1 MERPS
6 APRDAAALVPRFSQA
21 IDDDPGACS
30 VPRGGG
36 WRPGARWAQ
45 GALGPAPAQTDIDA
59 LPAHQRPTMRE
70 MGRRSETADH
80 PFRAMAC
87 DDGGPAGRPWPVH
100 AAHRES
106 YLRARPLV
114 LITRSGQRD
123 IVTAAC
129 PVALDLGLRPGM
141 AAAHARAL
149 ISDLDVRGADRTA
162 DAAWLNRLALH
173 AVRHWTPTASACDSD
188 GLWLDLTGT
197 THLFGGED
205 RFCRRVLRF
214 LDRLGFTAR
223 IAIAAT
229 PGAAHAL
236 ARFAGHTVII
246 LPPRSEAQAIAD
258 LPLAALRLAADTLAT
273 AGRFGLERIGDLYAM
288 PRGPLAKRLGL
299 KAVERLD
306 QARGLV
312 AEPIVPVAS
321 FEEPRAERR
330 LLEPI
335 VSAEAINHV
344 IGDLLTDL
352 VHDLQGRRLGLRTA
366 VLTCQRVDGI
376 DQRVAVGTARATRDA
391 KHLARMFAMR
401 VDRIDPGLGIEVMK
415 LAAPRVEDLQPV
427 ALGSGLLDTQHTPD
441 VAPLVDQLAGR
452 AGEEA
457 LFRVSAIESDV
468 PERAVRRTP
477 PLATTAGWPAWRRP
491 VRLLHRP
498 ELLTNVVALLPD
510 HPPRRFSWRGTPYR
524 VSAGEG
530 PERIHGEW
538 WRCSREMWAVR
549 DYFMVET
556 GGGERFWLF
565 RRGDGVDAPTGDLT
579 WYLHGV
585 FG

>member
-1 MERPS
+1 
-6 APRDAAALVPRFSQA
+6 
-21 IDDDPGACS
+21 
-30 VPRGGG
+30 
-36 WRPGARWAQ
+36 
-45 GALGPAPAQTDIDA
+45 
-59 LPAHQRPTMRE
+59 MRE

-87 DDGGPAGRPWPVH
+87 DDGAAAGRPWPVH
-100 AAHRES
+100 AVHRQS
-106 YLRARPLV
+106 HLWARPLV
-114 LITRSGQRD
+114 LIARSGQRD

-149 ISDLDVRGADRTA
+149 VSELDVRGSDQAA
-162 DAAWLNRLALH
+162 DAAWLDRLALH
-173 AVRHWTPTASACDSD
+173 AVRHWTPTASACDAD
-188 GLWLDLTGT
+188 GLWLNLTGT

-236 ARFAGHTVII
+236 ARFGGHTVII

-312 AEPIVPVAS
+312 AEPIVPVAA

-335 VSAEAINHV
+335 VTAEAINHV

-352 VHDLQGRRLGLRTA
+352 VHELEGRRLGLRTA

-376 DQRVAVGTARATRDA
+376 DQRVAVGTARTTRDA

-556 GGGERFWLF
+556 GGAERFWLF